1 MFKDLG
7 LKSRVLL
14 LSLLPSSVL
23 ALALGGYF
31 TWTQLSELQAQLL
44 QRGQMVSS
52 QLAVLAAPAL
62 AQNQPQVL
70 ALMADDALEQAD
82 VRSVWCFAAAG
93 ASPKWHSWVCVFHG
107 SYWPETGSWP
117 ARPLRQLWWPF

>member
-1 MFKDLG
+1 VFKELG

-44 QRGQMVSS
+44 QRGQMISTH
-52 QLAVLAAPAL
+52 LAILAGPAL
-62 AQNQPQVL
+62 VQDQPQQL
-70 ALMADDALEQAD
+70 
-82 VRSVWCFAAAG
+82 
-93 ASPKWHSWVCVFHG
+93 HS
-107 SYWPETGSWP
+107 
-117 ARPLRQLWWPF
+117 